1 MISMK
6 EIFMRVNQYL
16 LFTVLL
22 VLILFY
28 GKTFLIP
35 ITFAALLAMLMAPLC
50 RRLDK
55 IGFNRALSTLV
66 CVLILLGVIVGIGYV
81 IGSQFAAFAE
91 DVTLIEKKGR
101 EVLGQVQQYIQD
113 QLGVSEE
120 KQDAMV
126 KKQTKDAGK
135 VAGALAARI
144 LAGLTTTIGSI
155 VVTLVFT
162 FLFIYNK
169 EKYQAFFIKLYK
181 DQDTK
186 EVKAVTE
193 KIGDVAQH
201 YLTGRAKSIMII
213 AVLYSIG
220 LSIIG
225 LKNAILL
232 AGIAALLT
240 LIPYLG
246 TTLGGLFP
254 VLMALVTED
263 SYHTALWAALVM
275 FFIQT
280 MDNYFIEPNVVGGE
294 VNLSALASIIS
305 VLAGGMIWGVAGMIL
320 FLPMLGIIKIICDH
334 VEPLKPI
341 GFVLG
346 DPDAGKTSP
355 IVKWIKDKFKRGK

>member
-1 MISMK
+1 MK
-6 EIFMRVNQYL
+6 EIFLRVNQYL

-22 VLILFY
+22 VLVLFY

-55 IGFNRALSTLV
+55 IGLNRALSTLV
-66 CVLILLGVIVGIGYV
+66 CVLILVGVIVGIGYV

-91 DVTLIEKKGR
+91 DVSLIEKKSR
-101 EVLGQVQQYIQD
+101 ELLAQVQQYIQD
-113 QLGVSEE
+113 QVGVSEA
-120 KQDAMV
+120 KQKAVV
-126 KKQTKDAGK
+126 KEQAKDAGK

-144 LAGLTTTIGSI
+144 LAGLTTTIGTI
-155 VVTLVFT
+155 VITLVFT
-162 FLFIYNK
+162 FLFIYSK

-186 EVKAVTE
+186 DVKEITG
-193 KIGDVAQH
+193 KISDVAQH

-213 AVLYSIG
+213 AALYAIG

-246 TTLGGLFP
+246 TVLGGLFP
-254 VLMALVTED
+254 VMMALVTED
-263 SYHTALWAALVM
+263 TYHTALWAALVM
-275 FFIQT
+275 FLIQT

-294 VNLSALASIIS
+294 VNLSALATILS

-341 GFVLG
+341 GYVLG
-346 DPDAGKTSP
+346 DPDAGKPSP
-355 IVKWIKDKFKRGK
+355 IVKWFKEKFGRKK